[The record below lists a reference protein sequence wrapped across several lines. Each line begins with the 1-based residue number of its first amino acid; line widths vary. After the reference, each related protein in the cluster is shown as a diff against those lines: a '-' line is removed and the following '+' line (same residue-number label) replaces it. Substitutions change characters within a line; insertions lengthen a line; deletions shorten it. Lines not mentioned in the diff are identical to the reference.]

1 VAGGKE
7 MDPRERVRDLLNRR
21 TAAADQQRMSL
32 GRLLDLDP
40 TEATAVL
47 AIGRSGQLTPGELG
61 RRLSMTSG
69 GVTALVQRLERG
81 GHIRRH
87 AHPRDKRSSL
97 LSLEPGTLEK
107 AAALYAPLVADLD
120 AMVGRLT
127 DAERATVIGFLERAA
142 ELTEQHAAALASRV
156 DVERALPVAPP
167 APGLWA

>member
-1 VAGGKE
+1 VPVGEE
-7 MDPRERVRDLLNRR
+7 MDPREHVRDLLNRR
-21 TAAADQQRMSL
+21 TAAADRQRMSL

-69 GVTALVQRLERG
+69 GVTALVQRLERA
-81 GHIRRH
+81 GHVRRH
-87 AHPRDKRSSL
+87 PHPRDRRSSL
-97 LSLEPGTLEK
+97 LSLQSDTLER
-107 AAALYAPLVADLD
+107 ASALYAPLVADLD
-120 AMVGRLT
+120 AAVDRL
-127 DAERATVIGFLERAA
+127 DEAEIAIVIRFLERAA

-156 DVERALPVAPP
+156 DTERARPVAPP

>member
-1 VAGGKE
+1 MTVGE
-7 MDPRERVRDLLNRR
+7 ELDPRQRVRDLLNRR
-21 TAAADQQRMSL
+21 TAAADRQRMSL

-69 GVTALVQRLERG
+69 GVTALVQRLERA

-87 AHPRDKRSSL
+87 PHPRDKRSAL
-97 LSLEPGTLEK
+97 LSLEPRTLER
-107 AAALYAPLVADLD
+107 ASAVYAPLVADLD
-120 AMVGRLT
+120 ATVDRL
-127 DAERATVIGFLERAA
+127 DEAELGVVIRFLERAA

-156 DVERALPVAPP
+156 DAERARPVAPP

>member
-1 VAGGKE
+1 VASE

-21 TAAADQQRMSL
+21 TAAADRQRMLL

-47 AIGRSGQLTPGELG
+47 AIGRSGQLRPGELG

-69 GVTALVQRLERG
+69 GVTALVQRLDRA

-87 AHPRDKRSSL
+87 ANPHDKRSSL
-97 LSLEPGTLEK
+97 LSLQPQTLEQ
-107 AAALYAPLVADLD
+107 ASALYAPLVADLD
-120 AMVGRLT
+120 AAVDRLA
-127 DAERATVIGFLERAA
+127 DAELAIVMRFLEVAA
-142 ELTEQHAAALASRV
+142 ELTEQHAAALAARV
-156 DVERALPVAPP
+156 DAERVRPVAPP

>member
-1 VAGGKE
+1 MAARKE
-7 MDPRERVRDLLNRR
+7 LEPRERVRDLLNRR

-40 TEATAVL
+40 TEATAIL

-69 GVTALVQRLERG
+69 GVTALVQRLDRA

-87 AHPRDKRSSL
+87 PHPRDRRSSL
-97 LSLEPGTLEK
+97 LSLEPATLEK

-120 AMVGRLT
+120 AMVERLT
-127 DAERATVIGFLERAA
+127 DAERVIVIRFLERAA
-142 ELTEQHAAALASRV
+142 ELTERHAEALAARASA
-156 DVERALPVAPP
+156 ERARPVAPP